1 MAAKM
6 NMKVGFSGWLLLA
19 FIVQGIK
26 VCGSRSLV
34 AATIRNRQNIHAA
47 SVKVAPPPKRNR
59 PVKILSHTCP
69 FLCDHDLIL

>member
-1 MAAKM
+1 MAAKV

-34 AATIRNRQNIHAA
+34 AATIRNLSLIH
-47 SVKVAPPPKRNR
+47 
-59 PVKILSHTCP
+59 I
-69 FLCDHDLIL
+69 